1 VLRTLILIPEKIAG
15 LDVTGLGWLLIFW
28 AILSTCLLGY
38 LAFRQ
43 GFTSD
48 TLSYLP
54 MIVIAA
60 VVIIWVLPKMQVA
73 EAGVTGIPIRG
84 YGVMLLLG
92 VVCGVGL
99 AAHRAQRMGVNPE
112 VILSLAVW
120 MTVLGIFGARVFY
133 VIQYWGRDFQADTL
147 QGTIQNVFNITQG
160 GLVVYGSLIGAMLGF
175 AIYTQKNNLPTFA
188 MADIIAPSMLLGLFF
203 GRIGCLLNGCCYGGV
218 CEYPWAIQFPDDSP
232 PYIRHAESGEFYG
245 FRLAEK
251 ADGKVAVAWIR
262 ENSQAADNGLAVG
275 NILESVEREEIGARV
290 VGEDAYTALDVANY
304 YLKNSFAAN
313 KSGTITTEL
322 VFQDVGIIKFT
333 LSKKPPY
340 SLAIHPAQ
348 LYSSLNA
355 IILCGLM
362 LAIYPYRRRDG
373 EVIALTLTTYAIS
386 RFLLEIIRS
395 DETTFQGTGL
405 TISQNVSL
413 VIFFAAIGFLLYLQS
428 QPKQTLLP
436 VAKT

>member
-1 VLRTLILIPEKIAG
+1 MLRTLILIPEKIAG
-15 LDVTGLGWLLIFW
+15 LDVTGFGWLLIIW
-28 AILSTCLLGY
+28 AILSACLLGY
-38 LAFRQ
+38 LAYRQ
-43 GFTSD
+43 GFTAD
-48 TLSYLP
+48 TISYLP

-60 VVIIWVLPKMQVA
+60 VVIIWVLPQMQVA
-73 EAGVTGIPIRG
+73 EAGVKGIPIRG

-99 AAHRAQRMGVNPE
+99 GTHRAQRMGMNPE
-112 VILSLAVW
+112 VMLSLAVW
-120 MTVLGIFGARVFY
+120 MIVPGILGARVFY
-133 VIQYWGRDFQADTL
+133 VIQYWGRDFQADTF
-147 QGTIQNVFNITQG
+147 QETIQNVFNITQG
-160 GLVVYGSLIGAMLGF
+160 GLVVYGSLIGALLGF
-175 AIYTQKNNLPTFA
+175 AIYTKKNNLPAFA
-188 MADIIAPSMLLGLFF
+188 LADIIAPSLLLGLFF

-232 PYIRHAESGEFYG
+232 PYLRHAESGEFYG
-245 FRLAEK
+245 FRLAENENE
-251 ADGKVAVAWIR
+251 KVVVAWIR
-262 ENSQAADNGLAVG
+262 EESQAAQSGLAVG
-275 NILESVEREEIGARV
+275 DLLMSVDREEIGARV
-290 VGEDAYTALDVANY
+290 TGDDEHSALDVAYY
-304 YLKNSFAAN
+304 YLKLPYLAN
-313 KSGTITTEL
+313 GQDSISTRL
-322 VFQDVGIIKFT
+322 VFQDVGIINFT

-362 LAIYPYRRRDG
+362 LAVYPYRRRDG

-395 DETTFQGTGL
+395 DETSFQGTGL

-413 VIFFAAIGFLLYLQS
+413 VIFFSAIGFLIYLQS
-428 QPKQTLLP
+428 QPKQTMLP

>member
-1 VLRTLILIPEKIAG
+1 
-15 LDVTGLGWLLIFW
+15 
-28 AILSTCLLGY
+28 
-38 LAFRQ
+38 
-43 GFTSD
+43 
-48 TLSYLP
+48 
-54 MIVIAA
+54 M
-60 VVIIWVLPKMQVA
+60 
-73 EAGVTGIPIRG
+73 
-84 YGVMLLLG
+84 
-92 VVCGVGL
+92 
-99 AAHRAQRMGVNPE
+99 
-112 VILSLAVW
+112 
-120 MTVLGIFGARVFY
+120 
-133 VIQYWGRDFQADTL
+133 
-147 QGTIQNVFNITQG
+147 
-160 GLVVYGSLIGAMLGF
+160 
-175 AIYTQKNNLPTFA
+175 
-188 MADIIAPSMLLGLFF
+188 
-203 GRIGCLLNGCCYGGV
+203 
-218 CEYPWAIQFPDDSP
+218 
-232 PYIRHAESGEFYG
+232 
-245 FRLAEK
+245 
-251 ADGKVAVAWIR
+251 
-262 ENSQAADNGLAVG
+262 
-275 NILESVEREEIGARV
+275 
-290 VGEDAYTALDVANY
+290 ANY

>member
-1 VLRTLILIPEKIAG
+1 MLRTLILIPEKIG
-15 LDVTGLGWLLIFW
+15 PLDVTGFGWLLIIW

-38 LAFRQ
+38 LVFRQ
-43 GFTSD
+43 GFTAD
-48 TLSYLP
+48 TISYLP

-60 VVIIWVLPKMQVA
+60 VVIILVLPKMQVT

-112 VILSLAVW
+112 VIMSLAVW
-120 MTVLGIFGARVFY
+120 MTVPGILGARVFY
-133 VIQYWGRDFQADTL
+133 VIQYWGSNFQADTL
-147 QGTIQNVFNITQG
+147 QGTMRNVFDITQG
-160 GLVVYGSLIGAMLGF
+160 GLVVYGSLIGALLGF
-175 AIYTQKNNLPTFA
+175 YIYTKKNNLPAFA
-188 MADIIAPSMLLGLFF
+188 LADIIAPSMLLGLFF

-251 ADGKVAVAWIR
+251 SDGKVAVAWIR
-262 ENSQAADNGLAVG
+262 ENSQAAQSGVAVG
-275 NILESVEREEIGARV
+275 DILVTVDQEEIGPRV
-290 VGEDAYTALDVANY
+290 RGDEELTALDVAH
-304 YLKNSFAAN
+304 LSLRSSFSPN
-313 KSGTITTEL
+313 VQGTISTRL
-322 VFQDVGIIKFT
+322 VFQDVGNIKFT
-333 LSKKPPY
+333 LSQKPPH

-362 LAIYPYRRRDG
+362 LAVYPYRRRDG

-395 DETTFQGTGL
+395 DETSFQGTGL

-413 VIFFAAIGFLLYLQS
+413 VIFFSAIGFLIYLQS